1 MDEIIFK
8 DSKGKTK
15 MKLTNDE
22 LVIEEKPKKEKK
34 KEEVEENES
43 SES

>member
-15 MKLTNDE
+15 MKLIKDE
-22 LVIEEKPKKEKK
+22 LIIDEKPKKKERRRKQKRRKK
-34 KEEVEENES
+34 
-43 SES
+43 